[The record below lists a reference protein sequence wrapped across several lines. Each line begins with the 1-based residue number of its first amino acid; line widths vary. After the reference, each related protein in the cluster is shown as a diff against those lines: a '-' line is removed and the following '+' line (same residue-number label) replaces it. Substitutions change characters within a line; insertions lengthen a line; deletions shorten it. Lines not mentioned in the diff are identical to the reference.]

1 MRISDWSSDVCSSD
15 LLGIDP
21 FGGRF
26 PGDGFGAVF
35 TEFER
40 RRLLRVRPGTAGAI
54 KARRLVHLE
63 ERARIGRRSHLV
75 AHGLRDSLQRPPAT
89 GRTIIRSEEH
99 TSALQSLMRISD
111 ADFCM

>member
-15 LLGIDP
+15 L
-21 FGGRF
+21 GGRF

-75 AHGLRDSLQRPPAT
+75 AHGLRDSLQR
-89 GRTIIRSEEH
+89 SEERRVGKECVSTYRSWWSPFNYKKQKNTTLYH
-99 TSALQSLMRISD
+99 HPS
-111 ADFCM
+111 